1 VVRVKICGIGDLAT
15 ASAAADA
22 GATAIGLIF
31 APESRRRVAP
41 EAAAEIC
48 RGLPPFIA
56 RVGVVVNESL
66 DGVRALIEQVGVDTI
81 QLHGDETPE
90 FCDQVRALGAKVIK
104 ALSVSG
110 PIDLDLVRA
119 YPVSAVL
126 LDTHRAGQR
135 GGTGETF
142 DWAYA
147 RPVAAAVPV
156 ILSGGLSPENVAAGI
171 DAVRPY
177 GVDVSSGVETQGVKD
192 PKKIRAFIA
201 AARAAGRAG
210 DAARAGTGR
219 SPDPRLA
226 DPYFRE
232 VQRERDLRRY

>member
-1 VVRVKICGIGDLAT
+1 MTRVKICGIRDMA
-15 ASAAADA
+15 AAVVAADA

-31 APESRRRVAP
+31 APESRRRVSP
-41 EAAAEIC
+41 TEAAAIC
-48 RGLPPFIA
+48 RSLPPFIT

-66 DGVRALIEQVGVDTI
+66 DGLRALIGEVGVDTV

-90 FCDQVRALGAKVIK
+90 FCDHVRALGAKVIK
-104 ALSVSG
+104 ALPVSG
-110 PIDLDLVRA
+110 PMDLDHVRA

-156 ILSGGLSPENVAAGI
+156 ILSGGLSPDNVAAGI
-171 DAVRPY
+171 GAVRPY
-177 GVDVSSGVETQGVKD
+177 GVDVSSGVETDGVKD
-192 PKKIRAFIA
+192 PRKIRAFIA
-201 AARAAGRAG
+201 AARAA
-210 DAARAGTGR
+210 DAALSGKTPVAGAPPGE
-219 SPDPRLA
+219 
-226 DPYFRE
+226 PYFYE
-232 VQRERDLRRY
+232 VQRERDIRRY